1 MRLLITFLAA
11 WVIFGSCLAQNM
23 TENLV
28 LEWSMDERT
37 SEMRLKDG
45 SEGRYGPSVPILFRS
60 IDIPSGQ
67 QVKQVR
73 ITSSAFQAFS
83 RDLFPD
89 DVEIETDVLLQW
101 DEVAHRGK
109 PRVDIRVFPYRQ
121 GNGRLERLVEGVLEV
136 EMEPIARSRSTNGF
150 TTQSRLAS
158 GIWFR
163 IPISRDGIYSLNS
176 AYLTGLGLDVSSLDP
191 SSLNIYGNDEGQL
204 PYDNAEARLDDLQ
217 PKPILITGEGD
228 GSFDS
233 GDRVIFYAKGPD
245 EWTYDADQEEFVHQ
259 KHAFSER
266 SYVFL
271 GIGIDPPLRIQTESP
286 LSGQADL
293 VLEEFDDYSFH
304 EEDLENIIKSG
315 RRAVGEK
322 FGLSGSLD
330 YSGSTFNFENIVTDE
345 SVKIRLR
352 ATSKTFGIGTSST
365 TTFTA
370 QGNTQSITINGFS
383 PTAYLGARSSE
394 GLLQFQPASGNL
406 SVSCSFNP
414 GTVDAEGWVDFIRLN
429 VKRSLRRTSAQ
440 LRFRSAEALDA
451 GLVRYRISNMDSNRN
466 IWEVNAPGDAR
477 EISFELDGDMATFL
491 ANGGDIREYVVWDSS
506 NLIAPSQGVALENQ
520 NLHAVGQQ
528 DMVIVTAAPFRSMA
542 ENLADLHRA
551 DGLDVY
557 VTTPQPI
564 YNEFS
569 CGTPDITAIKMFMKM
584 LYDRAE
590 GDDALMPDYLLLIG
604 DGTYE
609 NLGID
614 PNSSIYLPTYQSR
627 ESNSLTTSYVS
638 DDYFGYLDDSE
649 SEGTD
654 GALDIGIGRFPVKSS
669 EEANAVYQ
677 KIIRYTSRQTGV
689 IGGVCNENAQTSFG
703 PWRNKVVLIGDDED
717 TNRHMSQAD
726 DLGDR
731 LESVDSDYE
740 IEKIF
745 LDAYVQE
752 STPGGARYPEAAED
766 LRRSIDEGAI
776 LVSYTGHGGEVGWAQ
791 ERILDV
797 PTIQAFTNSR
807 ALPVMLTA
815 TCEFSRF
822 DDPGRTSAGEL
833 ILLNPEGG
841 VISLFTTTRLVY
853 SQPNF
858 DLSMN
863 FFDVVMRKDAEDY
876 QCSVDDF
883 TFPHGLRMGD
893 IMRVSKNCTTSN
905 PTNKLNFSLLGDPA
919 LRISYPEMF
928 IQLDSILNTQGQP
941 LDTISALQKVRVTG
955 EVIDAQGQILDGFE
969 GILDTRVFD
978 KPRSI
983 QTLSNDNGNPF
994 NFELQNSIIYN
1005 GRASVQDGR
1014 FEFEFIVPRDIR
1026 YDEGR
1031 GKMVFYAISDD
1042 TDAQGS
1048 AAEFYVSGTNANAE
1062 DDDTGPTLEIAFD
1075 SEDFVDGGLT
1085 NESPWLLVDLFDEN
1099 GINTVGNGIG
1109 HDITLTIDGNTA
1121 ERIVLND
1128 FYTADLDS
1136 YQSGTI
1142 RFQLNGLEE
1151 GPHTVEL
1158 KAWDIYNNSSE
1169 VRTDFVVERVED
1181 LVLDRVV
1188 NYPNPFTTNTQFM
1201 FEHNQSCDAL
1211 NVSVEVF
1218 TVSGK
1223 LVKTI
1228 HRTIDTNRAE
1238 NEPILWDG
1246 RDEYGDRLGRGVYVY
1261 KLEVA
1266 TPTGQREEVFEKLV
1280 IL

>member
-1 MRLLITFLAA
+1 
-11 WVIFGSCLAQNM
+11 
-23 TENLV
+23 
-28 LEWSMDERT
+28 
-37 SEMRLKDG
+37 
-45 SEGRYGPSVPILFRS
+45 
-60 IDIPSGQ
+60 
-67 QVKQVR
+67 
-73 ITSSAFQAFS
+73 
-83 RDLFPD
+83 
-89 DVEIETDVLLQW
+89 
-101 DEVAHRGK
+101 
-109 PRVDIRVFPYRQ
+109 
-121 GNGRLERLVEGVLEV
+121 
-136 EMEPIARSRSTNGF
+136 
-150 TTQSRLAS
+150 
-158 GIWFR
+158 
-163 IPISRDGIYSLNS
+163 
-176 AYLTGLGLDVSSLDP
+176 
-191 SSLNIYGNDEGQL
+191 
-204 PYDNAEARLDDLQ
+204 
-217 PKPILITGEGD
+217 
-228 GSFDS
+228 
-233 GDRVIFYAKGPD
+233 
-245 EWTYDADQEEFVHQ
+245 
-259 KHAFSER
+259 
-266 SYVFL
+266 
-271 GIGIDPPLRIQTESP
+271 
-286 LSGQADL
+286 
-293 VLEEFDDYSFH
+293 
-304 EEDLENIIKSG
+304 
-315 RRAVGEK
+315 
-322 FGLSGSLD
+322 
-330 YSGSTFNFENIVTDE
+330 
-345 SVKIRLR
+345 
-352 ATSKTFGIGTSST
+352 
-365 TTFTA
+365 
-370 QGNTQSITINGFS
+370 
-383 PTAYLGARSSE
+383 
-394 GLLQFQPASGNL
+394 
-406 SVSCSFNP
+406 
-414 GTVDAEGWVDFIRLN
+414 
-429 VKRSLRRTSAQ
+429 
-440 LRFRSAEALDA
+440 
-451 GLVRYRISNMDSNRN
+451 
-466 IWEVNAPGDAR
+466 
-477 EISFELDGDMATFL
+477 
-491 ANGGDIREYVVWDSS
+491 
-506 NLIAPSQGVALENQ
+506 
-520 NLHAVGQQ
+520 
-528 DMVIVTAAPFRSMA
+528 
-542 ENLADLHRA
+542 
-551 DGLDVY
+551 
-557 VTTPQPI
+557 
-564 YNEFS
+564 
-569 CGTPDITAIKMFMKM
+569 
-584 LYDRAE
+584 
-590 GDDALMPDYLLLIG
+590 
-604 DGTYE
+604 
-609 NLGID
+609 
-614 PNSSIYLPTYQSR
+614 
-627 ESNSLTTSYVS
+627 
-638 DDYFGYLDDSE
+638 
-649 SEGTD
+649 
-654 GALDIGIGRFPVKSS
+654 
-669 EEANAVYQ
+669 
-677 KIIRYTSRQTGV
+677 
-689 IGGVCNENAQTSFG
+689 
-703 PWRNKVVLIGDDED
+703 
-717 TNRHMSQAD
+717 
-726 DLGDR
+726 
-731 LESVDSDYE
+731 
-740 IEKIF
+740 
-745 LDAYVQE
+745 
-752 STPGGARYPEAAED
+752 
-766 LRRSIDEGAI
+766 
-776 LVSYTGHGGEVGWAQ
+776 
-791 ERILDV
+791 
-797 PTIQAFTNSR
+797 
-807 ALPVMLTA
+807 
-815 TCEFSRF
+815 
-822 DDPGRTSAGEL
+822 
-833 ILLNPEGG
+833 
-841 VISLFTTTRLVY
+841 
-853 SQPNF
+853 
-858 DLSMN
+858 MN